1 MKNLFLYIS
10 AFIPMY
16 FLILVEI
23 IIEIINGNLHFNILN
38 TLNMVTMIILILVG
52 ITGLIWNIKWTT
64 EKAVDI
70 EILSKSNITDQHF
83 LGYFSL
89 FVLFSLS
96 FDLSK
101 VSMFCLFSLIL
112 IMIGIVYIK
121 NDLYYINPF
130 LNILG
135 YNFYDITYT
144 FKNSEKV
151 QRAKIFYKGS
161 LDLTNKTY
169 CVKFKNNN
177 FSFLT
182 PCKQKPNKKSK
193 D

>member
-16 FLILVEI
+16 LLILVEVVI
-23 IIEIINGNLHFNILN
+23 DVINDNLRLNILN
-38 TLNMVTMIILILVG
+38 SLNLILLIILTVLG
-52 ITGLIWNIKWTT
+52 IIGVIWSIVYNHD
-64 EKAVDI
+64 EPI
-70 EILSKSNITDQHF
+70 EIQIISKTNITDQHF

-101 VSMFCLFSLIL
+101 ISMFVVFILIL
-112 IMIGIVYIK
+112 IMIGMVYIK

-135 YNFYDITYT
+135 MIAS
-144 FKNSEKV
+144 FKKPLTVKLLLVWTPILPNSLS
-151 QRAKIFYKGS
+151 IFWFENS
-161 LDLTNKTY
+161 SSTI
-169 CVKFKNNN
+169 
-177 FSFLT
+177 
-182 PCKQKPNKKSK
+182 
-193 D
+193 

>member
-16 FLILVEI
+16 LLILVELLI
-23 IIEIINGNLHFNILN
+23 DIINHNLRFNVLN
-38 TLNMVTMIILILVG
+38 TLNLSMLLLLTVLGVIGV
-52 ITGLIWNIKWTT
+52 IWNILFG
-64 EKAVDI
+64 VDKEIEI
-70 EILSKSNITDQHF
+70 EILSINNITDQHF

-101 VSMFCLFSLIL
+101 ISMFVVFILIL
-112 IMIGIVYIK
+112 FMIGVVYIK

-135 YNFYDITYT
+135 YNFYDVTYRLN
-144 FKNSEKV
+144 NSTQIK
-151 QRAKIFYKGS
+151 RDKIFFKGKLNYSNLKYK
-161 LDLTNKTY
+161 
-169 CVKFKNNN
+169 VKFKNNN
-177 FSFLT
+177 FNFLSV
-182 PCKQKPNKKSK
+182 KNKKM
-193 D
+193 

>member
-1 MKNLFLYIS
+1 MRGYMKNLFLYIS

-16 FLILVEI
+16 LLILVEVVI
-23 IIEIINGNLHFNILN
+23 DVINDNLRLNILN
-38 TLNMVTMIILILVG
+38 SLNLILLIILTVLG
-52 ITGLIWNIKWTT
+52 IIGVIWSIVYNHD
-64 EKAVDI
+64 EPI
-70 EILSKSNITDQHF
+70 EIQIISKTNITDQHF

-101 VSMFCLFSLIL
+101 ISMFVVFILIL
-112 IMIGIVYIK
+112 IMIGMVYIK

-144 FKNSEKV
+144 TLDSQELK
-151 QRAKIFYKGS
+151 RDKIFFKGN
-161 LDLTNKTY
+161 LDMTKGAY
-169 CVKFKNNN
+169 RVKFKNNN
-177 FSFLT
+177 FNFL
-182 PCKQKPNKKSK
+182 SK
-193 D
+193 